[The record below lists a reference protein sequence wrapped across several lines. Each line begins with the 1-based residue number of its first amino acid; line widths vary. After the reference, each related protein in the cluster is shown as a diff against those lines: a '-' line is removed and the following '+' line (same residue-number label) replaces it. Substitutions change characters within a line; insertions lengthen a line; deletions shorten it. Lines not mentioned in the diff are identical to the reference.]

1 MWAVPVDGWVTL
13 TTNATP
19 CLRVYSAKFCVLLAS
34 RFCQPDG
41 LKAFSWTIHSTF
53 PQFEGH
59 ALFADEKEHLGQ
71 GVTHIVPSVNTVLP
85 GSNPASR

>member
-19 CLRVYSAKFCVLLAS
+19 CLCGYSAKFCVLLAGK
-34 RFCQPDG
+34 FCQPDR
-41 LKAFSWTIHSTF
+41 LKAFSWAIHSTF
-53 PQFEGH
+53 FQFEEH
-59 ALFADEKEHLGQ
+59 ALLADEKEHLGQ
-71 GVTHIVPSVNTVLP
+71 GVTHIVPSVTTVLP